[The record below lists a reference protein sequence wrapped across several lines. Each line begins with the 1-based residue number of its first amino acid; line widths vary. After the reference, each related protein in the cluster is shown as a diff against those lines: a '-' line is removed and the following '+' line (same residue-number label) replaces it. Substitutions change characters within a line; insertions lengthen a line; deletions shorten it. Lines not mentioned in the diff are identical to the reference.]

1 MNSWIGTGIVGLLLG
16 GLCACSTTKNLPKGE
31 VLYTG
36 IESITV
42 TDREHV
48 READEVLGKVE
59 EALAY
64 PPNNVLLGSSSKR
77 TPFPLGLWMYNA
89 HVDKKGAFYEWMFRW
104 LTSLLIGVR
113 RRGLNGT

>member
-59 EALAY
+59 
-64 PPNNVLLGSSSKR
+64 
-77 TPFPLGLWMYNA
+77 
-89 HVDKKGAFYEWMFRW
+89 
-104 LTSLLIGVR
+104 
-113 RRGLNGT
+113 

>member
-64 PPNNVLLGSSSKR
+64 PPLRRKDIHTNPKQPDNHHCLTVFLCQYSKD
-77 TPFPLGLWMYNA
+77 TLEQKKHWNA
-89 HVDKKGAFYEWMFRW
+89 QFLIDDRSHVPQ
-104 LTSLLIGVR
+104 L
-113 RRGLNGT
+113 